1 MTRSPLLKMSPT
13 TPDVAQGEAATLLS
27 DAEAKLGFVP
37 NMYTYMANL
46 PGVLAGYLSTY
57 EAFRETTGFTPAE
70 QETVFLTISRV
81 NGCTYCLAAHSM
93 LADKKSGV
101 PADCLAALREGKPLP
116 DEKLNAV
123 ATFTEAMVISRGSPG
138 KEAVDAF
145 PRRGIRRTAGAG
157 SRACDCLQDLLQL
170 RQSSGRD
177 PRWMMSSPR
186 TASNEK
192 ARTPAP

>member
-70 QETVFLTISRV
+70 QETVFLTISHV

-93 LADKKSGV
+93 LAYKKSGV

-145 PRRGIRRTAGAG
+145 LAAGYGEQQVLGVVLAIACKTCSNYVNHLAG
-157 SRACDCLQDLLQL
+157 
-170 RQSSGRD
+170 
-177 PRWMMSSPR
+177 
-186 TASNEK
+186 
-192 ARTPAP
+192 TPVDDVFAPYSVE